1 MRKILKNIKTKEK
14 KSDTIKT
21 FNKVEAWTERIKD
34 PIVYAN
40 KKSKEALNDD
50 SSVLDYGDDKIRYVL
65 NRTKDESIYFGKKA
79 IAKTKDMILKKYQK
93 KKLSNSSKINN
104 DYIKKAKRRVEN
116 IKKVARDSAKV
127 VKN

>member
-65 NRTKDESIYFGKKA
+65 NRTKDESIYFGKKEVSP
-79 IAKTKDMILKKYQK
+79 ITKE
-93 KKLSNSSKINN
+93 
-104 DYIKKAKRRVEN
+104 IKEN
-116 IKKVARDSAKV
+116 IRRRNYLILQK
-127 VKN
+127 